1 MDAPPLTKAGLALRA
16 GLFAFLEIAGLW
28 LFANVIF
35 PLAGYVI
42 AAALG
47 TFAAAAVANGL
58 ALRIW
63 ERGLLADIG
72 LGWSPHS
79 ARHVL
84 VGLFGGVGA
93 VIVVVLP
100 PLLTGQAHLVRD
112 PSLAAGPGPVL
123 FVSVILLFGAF
134 GEEMLFRGYG
144 FQLLMGYMGPFATI
158 LPFAM
163 IFGFA
168 HSGSP
173 AFSNMALLNTSVWGF
188 LLGYAFLR
196 SGDLWLPISLHFG
209 WNWALTLFGSKVSG
223 YTMGVTGFAL
233 RWSAGDLLSG
243 GEYGP
248 EASLFTL
255 PVLVLLFFYL
265 RRAPLVRQ
273 PAFLLRHLD
282 LEDL

>member
-1 MDAPPLTKAGLALRA
+1 MDAAPLTKTGLALRA

-28 LFANVIF
+28 LFANLIM
-35 PLAGYVI
+35 PIGGYVI

-72 LGWSPHS
+72 LGWTRVSG
-79 ARHVL
+79 RHIL
-84 VGLFGGVGA
+84 IGIFGGVGA
-93 VIVVVLP
+93 ALLVVLP
-100 PLLTGQAHLVRD
+100 PLITGQARLVKD
-112 PSLAAGPGPVL
+112 PSLAAGVGPVL
-123 FVSVILLFGAF
+123 FVTVVLLFGAI

-144 FQLLMGYMGPFATI
+144 FQLLMGYLGAYATI
-158 LPFAM
+158 LPFAVV
-163 IFGFA
+163 FGFA

-173 AFSNMALLNTSVWGF
+173 AFSNVALLNTSVWGF

-196 SGDLWLPISLHFG
+196 SGDLWLPIALHFG
-209 WNWALTLFGSKVSG
+209 WNWALTILGSKVSG
-223 YTMGVTGFAL
+223 YTMGVTGYAL
-233 RWSAGDLLSG
+233 RWNAGDLLSG

-265 RRAPLVRQ
+265 RRAPVVRQ